1 MATNTTNYNLN
12 KPEDSDNADL
22 KVFVGDNMD
31 IIDAEL
37 VKKVEK
43 DGTTGLIKPV
53 DLPSAD
59 GVNKGVVII
68 GDGLRMV
75 NGYITIRLGEG
86 LELDATALN
95 ALKLKIG
102 TGLQFNATTGEL
114 EATGGGSGGTATT
127 ANSFLAYQT
136 TAQNFSAGAWTK
148 IQFQGM
154 KTHIGG
160 GFDLATYD
168 YVVPET
174 GTYLIGGAVSWQSQL
189 DGNRTVLAYYKNG
202 YSDGWIADISA
213 GKAGQGMAGGDT
225 IVSLNAGDRL
235 SLYAYTA
242 GAVYTP
248 IVSGNALTYFFG
260 IKL

>member
-12 KPEDSDNADL
+12 KPEDTDNADL
-22 KVFVGDNMD
+22 KLFVGSNMD
-31 IIDAEL
+31 IIDVEL
-37 VKKVEK
+37 AKRIIRDIATGKIKVE
-43 DGTTGLIKPV
+43 
-53 DLPSAD
+53 DLP
-59 GVNKGVVII
+59 I
-68 GDGLRMV
+68 
-75 NGYITIRLGEG
+75 
-86 LELDATALN
+86 ATAD
-95 ALKLKIG
+95 ALGAVKVG
-102 TGLQFNATTGEL
+102 SGLSIDANGLLTAT
-114 EATGGGSGGTATT
+114 GGSGGTTTT

-136 TAQNFSAGAWTK
+136 ASQNFSAGAWTK

-168 YVVPET
+168 YVVPES

-235 SLYAYTA
+235 SLYAYTV